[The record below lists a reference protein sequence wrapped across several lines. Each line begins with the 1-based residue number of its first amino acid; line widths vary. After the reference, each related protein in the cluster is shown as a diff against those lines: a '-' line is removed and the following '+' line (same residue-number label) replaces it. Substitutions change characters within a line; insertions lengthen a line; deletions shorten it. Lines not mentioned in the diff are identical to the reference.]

1 MDRKLSFKIV
11 TMLMF
16 SLALLSSK
24 LVAQD
29 QIQFTW
35 YTIGEKSVT
44 IMATDGGIFTVNWG
58 DGTETETKIG
68 SMYNE
73 IELYHNYENAG
84 EYEVVIK
91 ASTINCKFTYFKC
104 CIYNTGGWDF
114 VNNQISSLNLTGCAS
129 LLELRCGGNFL
140 TNLNLSGCL
149 ALRELD
155 CAHNQLASID
165 LTNCVDL
172 QMLVCY
178 NNLLTSLDISK
189 NKKLG
194 LFYCW
199 ENQLTSLEL
208 NDLNIGYFS
217 CGNNKLTNLNI
228 NNCSIWYISCS
239 NNQLEE
245 LDLSSCSNLGAL
257 YCGNNKLSSLDL
269 STCPNLIDFD
279 CPYNQ
284 IRNLKLNS
292 NTELRYVMCYENQLQ
307 LSDLFA
313 VHLLASGEYGKDLGT
328 QRLQP
333 QWAVMGTEL
342 FADQSVFGGIF
353 TNYEIS
359 QNGNPAPE
367 NDYTIADG
375 KVTFNTI
382 GIYTVTM
389 TNDAIV
395 SSEYYP
401 AKVIVEIDVRN
412 VGISENRSSSIKLY
426 PNPTIDK
433 VYINLD
439 NGIEITPELK
449 LYSTDGRLLK
459 QTRNIEIDLSGYS
472 QGVYFLSVD
481 GEMVK
486 IVRN

>member
-29 QIQFTW
+29 QIKFTW
-35 YTIGEKSVT
+35 YTIGEKNVT
-44 IMATDGGIFTVNWG
+44 IRATDGGIFTVNWG

-73 IELYHNYENAG
+73 IELSHNYDNAA

-91 ASTINCKFTYFKC
+91 ASTINCKFTSFKC
-104 CIYNTGGWDF
+104 CIYTSGWDF
-114 VNNQISSLNLTGCAS
+114 VNNQISSLSLTGCAS
-129 LLELRCGGNFL
+129 LVELRCGGNYL
-140 TNLNLSGCL
+140 SNLDLSSCI

-155 CAHNQLASID
+155 CAYNQLSSID

-172 QMLVCY
+172 DMLVCY
-178 NNLLTSLDISK
+178 NNQLTSLDISK

-199 ENQLTSLEL
+199 SNQLTNLEL
-208 NDLNIGYFS
+208 NDLNIGYFD
-217 CGNNKLTNLNI
+217 CYNNKLTNLNI
-228 NNCSIWYISCS
+228 RNCSIYSLGCS
-239 NNQLEE
+239 SNQLED
-245 LDLSSCSNLGAL
+245 LDLSTCSNLGVL
-257 YCGNNKLSSLDL
+257 RCDNNELSILDL
-269 STCPNLIDFD
+269 STCPDLKYFNCD
-279 CPYNQ
+279 YNQ
-284 IRNLKLNS
+284 LRNLKLNS
-292 NTELRYVMCYENQLQ
+292 NMKLQSVTCYENQLQ

-313 VHLLASGEYGKDLGT
+313 IHLLASDESYNYLGT

-333 QWAVMGTEL
+333 QWATIGTEL
-342 FADQSVFGGIF
+342 FTDQSVFGGIF

-359 QNGNPAPE
+359 KNGNPAPE
-367 NDYTIADG
+367 NDYTISDS
-375 KVTFNTI
+375 KVTFNAI

-395 SSEYYP
+395 SVEYFP

-412 VGISENRSSSIKLY
+412 VGVSENNSSSIKLY
-426 PNPTIDK
+426 PNPTNNKI
-433 VYINLD
+433 YIKLE

-449 LYSTDGRLLK
+449 LYSIEGRLLK
-459 QTRNIEIDLSGYS
+459 QTRNTEIDLSGYS
-472 QGVYFLSVD
+472 QGTYFLSVD